1 LIDDFLGLLLRLMM
15 CFGAAL
21 CLLTLS
27 SISSYVA
34 SDAERLQL
42 LEVTTNIC
50 VGLVSHMHTAW
61 WLACSAFCLLEL
73 QPTVRIVI

>member
-1 LIDDFLGLLLRLMM
+1 MAE
-15 CFGAAL
+15 GAFRGGL
-21 CLLTLS
+21 CLLNLS

-61 WLACSAFCLLEL
+61 WLACAAFCLLEL
-73 QPTVRIVI
+73 QPTVRTVL